1 MIRIDAVM
9 ILSFPV
15 TAIIVKITT
24 KIKIKVVN
32 NIPNNRLKSICAINI
47 IDPTPYIY
55 EVASATYMNWTRNK
69 NQFKCLQC
77 GYEDMADYV
86 AAINIAA
93 RAEVKQL
100 IVADLI
106 SSYKPPI
113 LIAGS

>member
-9 ILSFPV
+9 VLSFPV

-32 NIPNNRLKSICAINI
+32 KIPNNRLKSICTFNI
-47 IDPTPYIY
+47 IDPTPHIY
-55 EVASATYMNWTRNK
+55 EVTSATFIAAANMNWTRNK
-69 NQFKCLQC
+69 NQFECLQS

-93 RAEVKQL
+93 RAAV
-100 IVADLI
+100 
-106 SSYKPPI
+106 
-113 LIAGS
+113 